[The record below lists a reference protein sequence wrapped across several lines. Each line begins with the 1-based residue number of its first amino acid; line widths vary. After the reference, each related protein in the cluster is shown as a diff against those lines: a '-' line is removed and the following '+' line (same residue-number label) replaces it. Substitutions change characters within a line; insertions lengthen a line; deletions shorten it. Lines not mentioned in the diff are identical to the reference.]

1 MAKLS
6 RGTVVKAKFG
16 LLPVVL
22 ACVGALVLVSAGP
35 IIAINSMTSR
45 TIFSELVGRIVVRRI
60 DGLELALRNHLDTA
74 RHQTDFIVENIQS
87 GAVPLGRSDRL
98 EDFAAGSLAAAP
110 QVSGLVIVDAQGLAL
125 RIGREQFGKVER
137 EWLDVQPNSRL
148 ALIDEESR
156 QRRVSYW
163 GPPVYSRNHEATVL
177 NLRAPIWRDDEYLG
191 YVAIGISTQA
201 LSELALELSEAPRSR
216 VFVLYGGDKVLAHM
230 FLALQPGRLSIDKP
244 MLGTDEVIDPVI
256 RHLASVAPFTGFA
269 PPEGVDVGEVE
280 VGGTQY
286 IVLQKPISGY
296 GDTSLIIGAYSDAS
310 AVSALLLLMYRAIL
324 IGGGVLAAGLVLALV
339 LSRFITRPVRR
350 TSEAA
355 AAIAALDFDA
365 AEPLP
370 PSRIRE
376 IDNLATSFNA
386 MLVGLKSFG
395 RYVPRTLV
403 KRLIR
408 ENRVGAGTEER
419 ELTVMFTDI
428 VGFTNTCE
436 GMIPAEVAA
445 FINHHLTLVSRCIEQ
460 EGGTIDKYIGDAVM
474 AFWGAP
480 DSIDNPSLR
489 AVRAAAAIQASL
501 AEDNENRAAGE
512 LPPVRIRIG
521 VHSGRLIVGD
531 IGAPDRINYTVIGD
545 VVNAAQRLESL
556 GKEVDAEAE
565 SIVLV
570 SRTVKDHLNGSFR
583 FDEIGRMKVK
593 GKRDALEVYRLL

>member
-1 MAKLS
+1 VKAKLS
-6 RGTVVKAKFG
+6 

-45 TIFSELVGRIVVRRI
+45 TIFSELVGRIVVQRI
-60 DGLELALRNHLDTA
+60 AGLELALRNHLDAA
-74 RHQTDFIVENIQS
+74 RHQADFIVENIKS
-87 GAVPLGRSDRL
+87 GALPLGRSDRL
-98 EDFAAGSLAAAP
+98 EEFAAGSLAAAP
-110 QVSGLVIVDAQGLAL
+110 QISGLVIADAQGHVI
-125 RIGREQFGKVER
+125 RIGRERFGKVER
-137 EWLDVQPNSRL
+137 EWQDLRSNTRL
-148 ALIDEESR
+148 ALIDEEAR
-156 QRRVSYW
+156 QRRAPYW
-163 GPPVYSRNHEATVL
+163 GPPVYSSHLEATVF
-177 NLRAPIWRDDEYLG
+177 NLRAPIWRADEYLG

-230 FLALQPGRLSIDKP
+230 FLALQPGRLSVDKP
-244 MLGTDEVIDPVI
+244 LLGTNEVIDPVV
-256 RHLASVAPFTGFA
+256 RHLASVTPFADYT
-269 PPEGVDVGEVE
+269 PPEGIDVGEIE
-280 VGGTQY
+280 VGDTNYVVQ
-286 IVLQKPISGY
+286 QKPISGY

-310 AVSALLLLMYRAIL
+310 AVSALLLLMSRAIL

-339 LSRFITRPVRR
+339 LSRFITRPARR

-355 AAIAALDFDA
+355 AAIAALDFDG

-370 PSRIRE
+370 PSHIRE

-436 GMIPAEVAA
+436 GMSPAEVAA

-480 DSIDNPSLR
+480 DSIDDPSLR

-501 AEDNENRAAGE
+501 AADNERRATEA

-521 VHSGRLIVGD
+521 VHCGRLIVGD

-570 SRTVKDHLNGSFR
+570 SRPVKDNVGGSFR
-583 FDEIGRMKVK
+583 FDDLGRMVVK
-593 GKRDALEVYRLL
+593 GKRGALEVYRLFYPGAATSHP